1 MASLTPDRQE
11 LIARLLRKQGIAAP
25 RPITPR
31 RGGGPAPVS
40 FAQRR
45 MWFLQQLDPQSPA
58 YNLPAVFRLKGPLD
72 VAVLER
78 TLTEIVRRHEVL
90 RTHFAFDGDELVQVV
105 GPAEPARIEVTDLSG
120 EPEEGREA
128 LVARLA
134 LEHARSPFD
143 LGRGPLYRVGLLR
156 LGPEEHIV
164 LFALHH
170 IASDGWST
178 GVLTREVAAL
188 YDAYSRGLD
197 SPLPEL
203 PVQYADFAVWQREWL
218 QGAVLDAQLDYWRGR
233 LGDTP
238 PMLELPTDRP
248 RPAVRRHHG
257 SLETILVGRE
267 LSDALKSL
275 SRAEGATLFMT
286 LLAGF
291 VALLHSLTGQTDI
304 SVGTPVA
311 GRSRPEVER
320 LIGCF
325 VNTLVV
331 RADLSGDP
339 TFRELLARVREACLG
354 AFAHQDVPFEMLVER
369 LQPERDLG
377 RTPLFQVTF
386 TLQQQQGGAG
396 EFGLDRVSLSPM
408 KGERGTTQYDMSVN
422 LLDTG
427 QGIAGPLEYDSDL
440 FEQPTIS
447 HWIKSYREILR
458 RAAEAPGVKLS
469 ELAAGFAEETARLRR
484 QREREYEEFLR
495 GRFGGARRRVAVAA
509 ATSSAGGGTRRE
521 TAADDVSRETTG
533 GEGVNQ
539 PEARPFG
546 VTRRRAI
553 GVSGAELVRTRPL
566 AEGQTLPLVV
576 EPAVKGV
583 ELRAWTGQHRELVE
597 TWLRRHG
604 ALLFR
609 GFGLRTPEEFEQLIQ
624 AVSGEA
630 LEYRERS
637 SPRSFVSGRVYTS
650 TDYPAAHHIFLHNE
664 NSYQSRWPMKLFFF
678 AQQPAE
684 SGGETPIADCR
695 RVLRRI
701 PQAIRDEFARRGWM
715 YVRNFGDGFG
725 LNWQTVFQTEDRAE
739 VEAYCRRAGIGF
751 EWKDGNRLRT
761 FAVRPAAA
769 RHPRTGEEVWFNHA
783 TFFHVTT
790 LEPEVRAA
798 LTAEFAERELPTN
811 SFYGDGSP
819 IEPEV
824 VEQMRGAYRAEA
836 VVFPWQEGDVMLV
849 DNMLVAHGR
858 EPFEGQRRVL
868 VGMSEPISREELGH
882 ESRRDQHAD
891 GNG

>member
-1 MASLTPDRQE
+1 MGSLTPEKQE
-11 LIARLLRKQGIAAP
+11 LIARLLRKQGLASPLHIK
-25 RPITPR
+25 PR
-31 RGGGPAPVS
+31 RDAGPTPVS

-45 MWFLQQLDPQSPA
+45 MWFLQQLEPQSPA
-58 YNLPAVFRLKGPLD
+58 YNLPCVFRLNGPLD

-90 RTHFAFDGDELVQVV
+90 RTSFAFDGDELVQVV
-105 GPAEPARIEVTDLSG
+105 SPAGPARIEVTDLSG
-120 EPEEGREA
+120 EPEAGREA
-128 LVARLA
+128 LVSRLA
-134 LEHARSPFD
+134 LEYARRPFD
-143 LGRGPLYRVGLLR
+143 LARGPLYRVALLR
-156 LGPEEHIV
+156 LGTEEHVV

-178 GVLTREVAAL
+178 GILTREVATL
-188 YDAYSRGLD
+188 YDAYSRGLA
-197 SPLPEL
+197 SPLAEL
-203 PVQYADFAVWQREWL
+203 PVQYADFAVWQHEWL
-218 QGAVLDAQLDYWRGR
+218 RDEMLERQLAYWREL

-238 PMLELPTDRP
+238 PTLELPTDRP
-248 RPAVRRHHG
+248 RPAVRRHRG
-257 SLETILVGRE
+257 SLQTILVGRE
-267 LSDALKSL
+267 LSDALKGL
-275 SRAEGATLFMT
+275 SRAEGATLFITM
-286 LLAGF
+286 LAAF
-291 VALLHSLTGQTDI
+291 KALLHSCTGLTDI

-325 VNTLVV
+325 VNTLVL
-331 RADLSGDP
+331 RTDLSGDP
-339 TFRELLARVREACLG
+339 TFRELLARVREGCLG

-386 TLQQQQGGAG
+386 TLQQQQAAAG
-396 EFGLDRVSLSPM
+396 EFGLNRVTLSPM

-440 FEQPTIS
+440 FEQPTID
-447 HWIKSYREILR
+447 HWIESYLKILR
-458 RAAEAPGVKLS
+458 RAAETPEVRLS
-469 ELAAGFAEETARLRR
+469 ELAADFAEQTARLRR

-495 GRFGGARRRVAVAA
+495 GRLGGTRRRVAAA
-509 ATSSAGGGTRRE
+509 AAPSAGGGAHRDAATE
-521 TAADDVSRETTG
+521 TNAGETTG
-533 GEGVNQ
+533 GGGVNQ
-539 PEARPFG
+539 PEGRQFG
-546 VTRRRAI
+546 VPRRRAI
-553 GVSGAELVRTRPL
+553 GASGAELVRTRLL

-583 ELRAWTGQHRELVE
+583 ELRAWAGQHRELVE

-609 GFGLRTPEEFEQLIQ
+609 GFGPRTPEEFERLIE

-650 TDYPAAHHIFLHNE
+650 TDYPAAHPIFLHNE

-678 AQQPAE
+678 AQRPAE

-695 RVLRRI
+695 GVLRRI
-701 PQAIRDEFARRGWM
+701 PEAIREEFARRGWM

-725 LNWQTVFQTEDRAE
+725 LDWQTVFQTTNRAE

-761 FAVRPAAA
+761 FAVRPAVS
-769 RHPRTGEEVWFNHA
+769 RHPKTGEEVWFNHA

-790 LEPEVRAA
+790 LEPDVRAA
-798 LTAEFAERELPTN
+798 LTAEFADEELPTN

-824 VEQMRGAYRAEA
+824 AEQLRAAYRAEA
-836 VVFPWQEGDVMLV
+836 VAFQWSEGDVMLV
-849 DNMLVAHGR
+849 DNMLAAHGR
-858 EPFEGQRRVL
+858 APFEGQRRIL
-868 VGMSEPISREELGH
+868 VGMSEATSREEIEH
-882 ESRRDQHAD
+882 EPRRDEDAD